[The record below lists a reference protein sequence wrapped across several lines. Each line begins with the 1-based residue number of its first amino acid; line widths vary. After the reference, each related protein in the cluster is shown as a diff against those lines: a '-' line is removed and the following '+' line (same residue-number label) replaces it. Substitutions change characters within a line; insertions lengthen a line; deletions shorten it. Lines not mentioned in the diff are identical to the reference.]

1 MANET
6 ISEQILL
13 LALHDERGSKLVEYT
28 ETATAAAALAELV
41 LLGALVP
48 SAEIKGR
55 CELGSQRPPVDDA
68 FLSSVMQVIEKK
80 GLSKKVKTLISAIAD
95 KKEFLNHFMIA

>member
-13 LALHDERGSKLVEYT
+13 LALHDKRGSKLVEYT

-48 SAEIKGR
+48 LPR
-55 CELGSQRPPVDDA
+55 
-68 FLSSVMQVIEKK
+68 
-80 GLSKKVKTLISAIAD
+80 
-95 KKEFLNHFMIA
+95 